1 MKLKHSLGGLAAVA
15 VGAVLAFSMGAM
27 PAVGQISPPS
37 VFSLNIGDSATLV
50 AKGAA
55 VTIPVSV
62 RCPADSPFQS
72 VSVQVTQRA
81 GSKIASGTGGTSDF
95 ACNGATQTVNV
106 QVNAQ
111 GMAFKKGTATA
122 QASMFACSPTFGCTQ
137 VQDNETISIN
147 R

>member
-1 MKLKHSLGGLAAVA
+1 MKMKHSLGGLAAVA
-15 VGAVLAFSMGAM
+15 VGAGLAFSMGVM

-37 VFSLNIGDSATLV
+37 VFTLRIGNDATLV
-50 AKGAA
+50 ARGASII
-55 VTIPVSV
+55 VPVSV

-81 GSKIASGTGGTSDF
+81 GSKIASGYGGTSDF

-111 GMAFKKGTATA
+111 GMAFKRGTASA
-122 QASMFACSPTFGCTQ
+122 QASMYACSPTFGCTP
-137 VQDNETISIN
+137 VQDSATINIAK
-147 R
+147 